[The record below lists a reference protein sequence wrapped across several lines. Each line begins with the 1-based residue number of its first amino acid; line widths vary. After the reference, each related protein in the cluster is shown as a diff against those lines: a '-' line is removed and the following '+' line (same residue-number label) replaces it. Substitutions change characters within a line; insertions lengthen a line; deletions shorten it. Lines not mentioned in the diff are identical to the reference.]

1 MIRRRVAQTF
11 SLSFL
16 DCICCG
22 FGAIILIFVLTIGS
36 REKVK
41 VEVLLDLQRELAGQL
56 QELSKLETKKEDL
69 ERERR
74 QLANMVVDAR
84 KTHADVL
91 AMIDDLERQLQR
103 EKSGMQ
109 ALLVDVDDLKKQV
122 AARQKK
128 PEVKLLPEVEPT
140 PVGLPTDNNFVAV
153 IIDTSGSMR
162 DPNHGGL
169 WPIVIRKVDEL
180 LDSYPQLKGL
190 QLLDGDGRFILGR
203 RGQGTDAWLP
213 DSPELRDQ
221 IKRTLRRYDQ
231 DSVSNPVPGIYNA
244 LRFLYDQDNPEMKM
258 AVYVFGDEFIEI
270 ADPVIRRLNDLN
282 PADENGDRKV
292 VINAIGFPTTIR
304 YTFSMGN
311 TGLKFAN
318 LMRTVCYQHGGAF
331 IALQDL

>member
-1 MIRRRVAQTF
+1 MIRRRLPQTF

-36 REKVK
+36 REK
-41 VEVLLDLQRELAGQL
+41 E
-56 QELSKLETKKEDL
+56 KLETLLELQHDLAQQMEELTKLQKKKDEN
-69 ERERR
+69 EQAQR
-74 QLANMVVDAR
+74 QISSQVVAAR

-91 AMIDDLERQLQR
+91 AMVDDLQNQLQKQ
-103 EKSGMQ
+103 KSGLQ
-109 ALLVDVDDLKKQV
+109 ALLVEMDELKKSV
-122 AARQKK
+122 ATRQKE
-128 PEVKLLPEVEPT
+128 PEIKLLPDVKPT
-140 PVGLPTDNNFVAV
+140 PVGLPTDNNYIAV
-153 IIDTSGSMR
+153 VIDTSGSMR

-190 QLLDGDGRFILGR
+190 QLIDGDGRFIMGR
-203 RGQGTDAWLP
+203 PGTGTAGWLE
-213 DSPELRDQ
+213 DSPERREM
-221 IKRTLRRYDQ
+221 IKRYLRRYDQ
-231 DSVSNPVPGIYNA
+231 DSISNPVPGVYNA
-244 LRFLYDQDNPEMKM
+244 IRFLLDKDNPEMKM
-258 AVYVFGDEFIEI
+258 AIYVFGDEFIDV
-270 ADPVIRRLNDLN
+270 ADPVIRRLDELN
-282 PADENGDRKV
+282 PADENGKRKV

-318 LMRTVCYQHGGAF
+318 LMRTVTYQHGGAF

>member
-1 MIRRRVAQTF
+1 MIRRRSAQTF

-41 VEVLLDLQRELAGQL
+41 LEILQDLQRALAGQIA
-56 QELSKLETKKEDL
+56 ELTKLDDRK
-69 ERERR
+69 RELDRSR
-74 QLANMVVDAR
+74 VQLTNLIVDAR
-84 KTHADVL
+84 RNHAEVIAL
-91 AMIDDLERQLQR
+91 VDDLERQLQK
-103 EKSGMQ
+103 EKAGLQ
-109 ALLVDVDDLKKQV
+109 ALLTDMDELKKNV
-122 AARQKK
+122 ALRQK
-128 PEVKLLPEVEPT
+128 PQEVKLLPDVKPT
-140 PVGLPTDNNFVAV
+140 PVGLPTDNNYIAIV
-153 IIDTSGSMR
+153 IDTSGSMR

-180 LDSYPQLKGL
+180 LDSYPDLRGL
-190 QLLDGDGRFILGR
+190 QLIDGDGRFIMGR
-203 RGQGTDAWLP
+203 RGQGTDGWIA
-213 DSPELRDQ
+213 DNREVREQ

-231 DSVSNPVPGIYNA
+231 DSISNPVPGIYNA
-244 LRFLYDQDNPEMKM
+244 IRFLHDKDNPEMKM
-258 AVYVFGDEFIEI
+258 AIYVFGDEFIEV
-270 ADPVIRRLNDLN
+270 ADPVIRRLDELN
-282 PADENGDRKV
+282 PADANGKRKV

-318 LMRTVCYQHGGAF
+318 LMRTVTYQHGGAF

>member
-1 MIRRRVAQTF
+1 MIRRRSAQTF

-41 VEVLLDLQRELAGQL
+41 LEVMIDLQRALAGQIE
-56 QELSKLETKKEDL
+56 ELTKLHTKKDDL
-69 ERERR
+69 ERSQR
-74 QLANMVVDAR
+74 QVSNLVVDAR

-91 AMIDDLERQLQR
+91 AMIDDLERQLQKQ
-103 EKSGMQ
+103 KSGMQ
-109 ALLVDVDDLKKQV
+109 ALLVDMDDLKKSV
-122 AARQKK
+122 ATRQKK
-128 PEVKLLPEVEPT
+128 PEHKLLPDVKPT
-140 PVGLPTDNNFVAV
+140 PVGLPTNNNYVAIV
-153 IIDTSGSMR
+153 IDTSGSMR

-180 LDSYPQLKGL
+180 LDSYPELKGL
-190 QLLDGDGRFILGR
+190 QLIDGDGRFIMGR
-203 RGQGTDAWLP
+203 RGTGTDGWIA
-213 DSPELRDQ
+213 DSPEIRDQ
-221 IKRTLRRYDQ
+221 IKRYLRRYDQ
-231 DSVSNPVPGIYNA
+231 DSISNPVPGIYNA
-244 LRFLYDQDNPEMKM
+244 MRFLYDRENPEMKM
-258 AVYVFGDEFIEI
+258 AIYVFGDEFIEV
-270 ADPVIRRLNDLN
+270 ADPVIRRLDELN
-282 PADENGDRKV
+282 PADENGERRV

-318 LMRTVCYQHGGAF
+318 LMRTVTYQHGGAF

>member
-1 MIRRRVAQTF
+1 MIRRRSAQTF

-41 VEVLLDLQRELAGQL
+41 LEILQDLQRALAGQIA
-56 QELSKLETKKEDL
+56 ELTKLDDRK
-69 ERERR
+69 RELDRSR
-74 QLANMVVDAR
+74 VQLTNLLVDAR
-84 KTHADVL
+84 RNHAEVIAL
-91 AMIDDLERQLQR
+91 VDDLERQLQK
-103 EKSGMQ
+103 EKAGLQ
-109 ALLVDVDDLKKQV
+109 ALLTDMDELKKNV
-122 AARQKK
+122 ALRQK
-128 PEVKLLPEVEPT
+128 PQEVKLLPDVKPT
-140 PVGLPTDNNFVAV
+140 PVGLPTDNNYIAIV
-153 IIDTSGSMR
+153 IDTSGSMR

-180 LDSYPQLKGL
+180 LDSYPDLRGL
-190 QLLDGDGRFILGR
+190 QLIDGDGRFIMGR
-203 RGQGTDAWLP
+203 RGQGTDGWIA
-213 DSPELRDQ
+213 DSREVREQ

-231 DSVSNPVPGIYNA
+231 DSISNPVPGIYNA
-244 LRFLYDQDNPEMKM
+244 IRFLHDKENPEMKM
-258 AVYVFGDEFIEI
+258 AIYVFGDEFIEV
-270 ADPVIRRLNDLN
+270 ADPVIRRLDELN
-282 PADENGDRKV
+282 PADENGKRKV

-318 LMRTVCYQHGGAF
+318 LMRTVTYQHGGAF